1 MVLLGHFRGTLERL
15 VDDDQQSRHVTDD
28 RFPLFILECI
38 RRTEASGYLICRAAL
53 RGGNLSGS
61 FMVEDENFES
71 GGKVL
76 PQPDLAMALD
86 AVYAYATDPENWEE
100 MTSLLAHLDTG
111 ADDEGMRIVVEG
123 VRQHLARAE
132 MLAQRLHE
140 TPGGV
145 EPVPSY
151 CHMVVGRDLRII
163 DLSPVAAEMLAPYC
177 APLETGKRLS
187 FTDPENAAR
196 FRSLAAT
203 IEKDMAG
210 EGPSLLRLVSET
222 GEEAVFG
229 YVVAETRMPDMLRR
243 RLGFASPAR
252 EGALFF
258 VAPDRIAASDETH
271 IYRETFGLTPAEA
284 RLSSRLKDGLPLKEA
299 ADDLGISVNTA
310 RNQIKSVFEKLGVNR
325 QSDLIRHLTELSQ
338 LAAYIQM
345 SECAPA
351 PDINRMLAKQP
362 AAARQFAELAD
373 GRRIAFREYGTADGT
388 PVLMLR
394 SALASS
400 MIHPREAAAVALRD
414 IRLVVVERPGCGQS
428 CVDPG
433 MTYASFARDMEQV
446 ADQLKLDKFVLA
458 ANSSSVPLA
467 LSAAL
472 RFGPRVRRI
481 ILTTARFEPPMP
493 RKGRPGMVNYFFSNL
508 RRHPWLLDS
517 ALTILRAK
525 MSRPFMRSLV
535 FHFFEKSPAD
545 FAMLER
551 NPDLVE
557 ALIDETMDSI
567 GWSVQGLVHESRLM
581 MRETPA
587 DFSGVS
593 VPVEMWHGEADGIIP
608 LDEMKTQLARTGLK
622 VDEMRVFPGLGHLF
636 LDQVRDEFYDALLT

>member
-1 MVLLGHFRGTLERL
+1 M
-15 VDDDQQSRHVTDD
+15 
-28 RFPLFILECI
+28 
-38 RRTEASGYLICRAAL
+38 
-53 RGGNLSGS
+53 SGS
-61 FMVEDENFES
+61 FMVDGENIAG

-86 AVYAYATDPENWEE
+86 AIYAYATDPENWEE
-100 MTSLLAHLDTG
+100 MTSLLAHLDTEG
-111 ADDEGMRIVVEG
+111 DGEGMRTVIEG

-140 TPGGV
+140 TPGGG
-145 EPVPSY
+145 EPAPSY
-151 CHMVVGRDLRII
+151 CHMVVARDLRIA
-163 DLSPVAAEMLAPYC
+163 DLSPAAAEMLAPYC
-177 APLETGKRLS
+177 APLGTGKRLS
-187 FTDPENAAR
+187 FSDPENAAR
-196 FRSLAAT
+196 FRSLAAA

-210 EGPSLLRLVSET
+210 EGPSLLRLVSDA

-229 YVVAETRMPDMLRR
+229 YVIAETRMPDALRR
-243 RLGFASPAR
+243 RLGLAAQAR
-252 EGALFF
+252 DGAIVF
-258 VAPDRIAASDETH
+258 VAPDRVAASDEAH
-271 IYRETFGLTPAEA
+271 MYRETFGLTPAEA

-299 ADDLGISVNTA
+299 ADELGISVNTA

-345 SECAPA
+345 SEDAPA
-351 PDINRMLAKQP
+351 SGISNMLVMQP
-362 AAARQFAELAD
+362 AVARQFAELAD
-373 GRRIAFREYGTADGT
+373 GRRIAFREYGKAGGM

-400 MIHPREAAAVALRD
+400 MIRPREVVAVGQRD

-428 CVDPG
+428 SADPD
-433 MTYASFARDMEQV
+433 MTYASFACDIEHV
-446 ADQLKLDKFVLA
+446 ADQLELDNFVLA

-481 ILTTARFEPPMP
+481 VLTTARFEPPMP

-517 ALTILRAK
+517 TLAILRAK

-551 NPDLVE
+551 DPELVE
-557 ALIDETMDSI
+557 SLIDETMDSI
-567 GWSVQGLVHESRLM
+567 GRSVQGLVHESQLM
-581 MRETPA
+581 LRETPA

-608 LDEMKTQLARTGLK
+608 LDEMKTQLARTGLR
-622 VDEMRVFPGLGHLF
+622 VDEMRVFAGLGHLF
-636 LDQVRDEFYDALLT
+636 LDRVRDEFYDALLA